1 MNATYQ
7 EEENMLCV
15 DAGSKMDLE
24 EIGEFVHFMLLFVNP
39 KSIDVR
45 QNVEENN
52 RTRVY
57 LELDKKQAETLRDK
71 LQLNCEI

>member
-1 MNATYQ
+1 MNATYKDGR
-7 EEENMLCV
+7 LSI
-15 DAGSKMDLE
+15 DAGNKMNLE
-24 EIGEFVHFMLLFVNP
+24 EIGEFVHFILLFVNP